1 MSVAG
6 DAVPNEGGQSD
17 EGGSNE
23 PPEIEG
29 DVPKPAFEEP
39 EPKPA
44 PTETKGQNGERAPR
58 RERMEKYQ
66 EWKGQA
72 LRYEQELREMRD
84 RVARMEGERAA
95 ERTRQDQAPDPIQA
109 RLKDLDSQIDRA
121 LDRMGRGDQ
130 TAYGE
135 WKQLLQEQQRF
146 IARAEA
152 AELAKEQAKNAPG
165 PVDPVLAA
173 VAARHSWILTNKDAR
188 QVAEGIVAR
197 LVIQEQRD
205 MRDPTVRR
213 QTLMQA
219 AAEAARDLN
228 LGDPEH
234 TEPSEVQRER
244 FRGVSGQ
251 STGGSRGSG
260 KAMVALTADQKAQAE
275 ALFRHME
282 PEAAHKEWW
291 SKVGK
296 GIAERSK

>member
-6 DAVPNEGGQSD
+6 DAVPDEGGQSD
-17 EGGSNE
+17 DSGGSNE

-39 EPKPA
+39 EPKPE
-44 PTETKGQNGERAPR
+44 PTKTSEPRPTR
-58 RERMEKYQ
+58 REKRVDFAQ
-66 EWKGQA
+66 ERDHWRNEASRSQT
-72 LRYEQELREMRD
+72 ELRELRD
-84 RVARMEGERAA
+84 RLARLEGRQEA
-95 ERTRQDQAPDPIQA
+95 ERGQQADPVQA

-130 TAYGE
+130 TAYTE

-152 AELAKEQAKNAPG
+152 AELAKENAKNAPG

-228 LGDPEH
+228 LGEPEH